1 MLVTI
6 TGQQSMKYLDKTT
19 APTPS
24 TITLTANVM
33 EGNVV
38 VSSGMTYIWQY
49 KNSSGT
55 WVNLSGT
62 YTSKTYS
69 LAHNNTGFVNEV
81 AQIRVAVSYKSK
93 TYYLEHTVTKIY
105 DNKYISKQEV
115 FDKITEGG
123 TNQLIYK
130 DPSTGEIYIN
140 ATFIKSGQ
148 LVADLIK
155 GGILTLGGTGN
166 SDTGDYGRF
175 RILDSTGQNE
185 LASMD
190 GGEMRMVNLQAEELN
205 ATNLNVKNINCAT
218 YAPAIYEY
226 TKVYV
231 NTTSGNDEVEFE
243 SGAVFKTLQGALDS
257 APKNLNGFTTEIVLQ
272 TAVSE
277 NIVIRGFSG
286 GTLNILMNSKNIN
299 GYVVAR
305 DCSAQVFILG
315 GLTTTDIPDG
325 INNTGLRP
333 NIQPSQLFSFGGYN
347 YSFVAIGCPF
357 VYVRSVDIFGKTGT
371 TTNYCG
377 GSVNGSNVYVQNV
390 NAYASNSGWNVT
402 TGGKMTTKE
411 TYGRCERLAYNVQLG
426 GVAHICNGN
435 STGAPS
441 NIYTGNGGQVIQGN
455 VTFVGSGDV
464 GSNNNTTT
472 NNTSIV
478 LNANYGDS
486 YKVKYS
492 SWRNENTVTQGDW
505 SGTGMHKGCW
515 FFGNQ
520 FSDLKGKTIKSI
532 KLTLQRQRGGNSG
545 SVTFTLKMHNYTSK
559 PSGAPSYLSE
569 WSKNISLT
577 VGQSTTITITD
588 SAVLTAIKNGTMKGF
603 GIEVSSTS
611 NSYYGI
617 LTPKLKAVVTY

>member
-1 MLVTI
+1 
-6 TGQQSMKYLDKTT
+6 
-19 APTPS
+19 
-24 TITLTANVM
+24 
-33 EGNVV
+33 
-38 VSSGMTYIWQY
+38 
-49 KNSSGT
+49 
-55 WVNLSGT
+55 
-62 YTSKTYS
+62 
-69 LAHNNTGFVNEV
+69 
-81 AQIRVAVSYKSK
+81 
-93 TYYLEHTVTKIY
+93 
-105 DNKYISKQEV
+105 
-115 FDKITEGG
+115 
-123 TNQLIYK
+123 
-130 DPSTGEIYIN
+130 
-140 ATFIKSGQ
+140 
-148 LVADLIK
+148 
-155 GGILTLGGTGN
+155 
-166 SDTGDYGRF
+166 
-175 RILDSTGQNE
+175 
-185 LASMD
+185 
-190 GGEMRMVNLQAEELN
+190 MVNLQAEELN

-492 SWRNENTVTQGDW
+492 SWRKDNSVRQGDW
-505 SGTGMHKGCW
+505 SSTGMNKGCW

-520 FSDLKGKTIKSI
+520 FADLKGKTIKSV
-532 KLTLQRQRGGNSG
+532 KLTLQRQSGGNSG
-545 SVTFTLKMHNYTSK
+545 TVAFTLKMHNHTGR